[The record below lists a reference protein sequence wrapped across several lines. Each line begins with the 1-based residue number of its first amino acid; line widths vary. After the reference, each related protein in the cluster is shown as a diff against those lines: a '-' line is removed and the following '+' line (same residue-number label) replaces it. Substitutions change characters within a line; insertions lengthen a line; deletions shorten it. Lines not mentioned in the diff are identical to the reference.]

1 MSEVADRYR
10 AVADGFTRRARAVPD
25 AAWGSSGAVRRGGSR
40 RDVVGHL
47 VEWIP
52 PFLQSGADVELPAG
66 PSIATDPAQAW
77 LTMSD
82 GIQALLDDPDHASR
96 TFSHPRAGQH
106 QLDDAIGMFI
116 LGDVLIHTWDLAR
129 ATGLDE
135 TLDPVEV
142 ARMFD
147 GLQGIDEMLR
157 QSGQYGPK
165 IDVDENADLQTRLIA
180 FVGRRP

>member
-1 MSEVADRYR
+1 MSEAADRYR
-10 AVADGFTRRARAVPD
+10 AVAEGFTRRARAVPET
-25 AAWGSSGAVRRGGSR
+25 AWERPAPCDGWVA

-52 PFLQSGADVELPAG
+52 PFLQSGAGIELPAG
-66 PSIATDPAQAW
+66 PSIATDPPQAW

-96 TFSHPRAGQH
+96 TFSHPRAGEH

-135 TLDPVEV
+135 TLDAAEV
-142 ARMFD
+142 ARMFE
-147 GLQGIDEMLR
+147 GIQGIDEILR
-157 QSGQYGPK
+157 QSGHYGPK
-165 IDVDENADLQTRLIA
+165 IDPGDDADLQTQLIA
-180 FVGRRP
+180 FTGRRP

>member
-1 MSEVADRYR
+1 VSEVADRYR
-10 AVADGFTRRARAVPD
+10 TVAEGFTRRAKAVPQTAWD
-25 AAWGSSGAVRRGGSR
+25 APAPCDGWVA

-52 PFLQSGADVELPAG
+52 PFLRDGAGVELPAG
-66 PSIATDPAQAW
+66 PSIGTDPAQAW

-82 GIQALLDDPDHASR
+82 GIQTLLDDPDHAGR
-96 TFSHPRAGQH
+96 TFSHPQAGEH

-135 TLDPVEV
+135 TLDPAEV
-142 ARMFD
+142 ARMFE
-147 GLQGIDEMLR
+147 GIQGIDEVLR

-165 IDVDENADLQTRLIA
+165 IDPGEDADMQTQLIA
-180 FVGRRP
+180 FTGRRP

>member
-1 MSEVADRYR
+1 MSEAADRYR
-10 AVADGFTRRARAVPD
+10 AVAEGFTRRARAVPET
-25 AAWGSSGAVRRGGSR
+25 AWERPAPCDGWVA

-52 PFLQSGADVELPAG
+52 PFLHDGAGVELPAG
-66 PSIATDPAQAW
+66 PSIDTDPAQAW

-82 GIQALLDDPDHASR
+82 GIQTLLDDPRQASR
-96 TFSHPRAGQH
+96 SFSHARAGQH
-106 QLDDAIGMFI
+106 RLDEAIAMFI
-116 LGDVLIHTWDLAR
+116 LGDVLIHSWDLAR

-135 TLDPVEV
+135 TLDGVEV

-147 GLQGIDEMLR
+147 GLQGIDELLR

-165 IDVDENADLQTRLIA
+165 IDAGENADVQTRLIA
-180 FVGRRP
+180 FTGRRP

>member
-1 MSEVADRYR
+1 MNAAADRYR
-10 AVADGFTRRARAVPD
+10 GVAAGFTLRAKAVS
-25 AAWGSSGAVRRGGSR
+25 ATAWDRPAPCDGWVA

-52 PFLQSGADVELPAG
+52 PFLHDGAGVELPPG

-96 TFSHPRAGQH
+96 TFSHPQAGEH

-147 GLQGIDEMLR
+147 GIQGIDEMLR